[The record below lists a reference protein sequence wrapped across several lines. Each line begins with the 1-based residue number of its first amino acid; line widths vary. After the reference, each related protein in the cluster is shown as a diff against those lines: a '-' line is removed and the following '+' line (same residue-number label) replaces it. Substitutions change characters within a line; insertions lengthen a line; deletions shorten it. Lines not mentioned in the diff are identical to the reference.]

1 MNIED
6 DELERRLQALQPAA
20 VPEPLAARLQQAQPK
35 RPHWWYLTAAM
46 TGVAV
51 LFLRFPPHPEEVTA
65 PAPGLSP
72 AVTAQTPAEPLEDLR
87 VFLPIEQTS
96 TLVKVE
102 KVGVLE
108 TDPER
113 PIQLMRTF
121 WVDDVTYRGDD
132 GVSTF
137 QRQESRMEIVPV
149 AMQTY

>member
-6 DELERRLQALQPAA
+6 DELERRLQPLQPAA

-35 RPHWWYLTAAM
+35 RPHWWHLTAAM
-46 TGVAV
+46 AGVAV
-51 LFLRFPPHPEEVTA
+51 LFLGFLPPEEVTS
-65 PAPGLSP
+65 PAPTLVSP
-72 AVTAQTPAEPLEDLR
+72 VTAQAPAEPLEDLR

-137 QRQESRMEIVPV
+137 QRQESRTEIIPV
-149 AMQTY
+149 ALQTY

>member
-20 VPEPLAARLQQAQPK
+20 VPEPLAARLQQARPK
-35 RPHWWYLTAAM
+35 RPHWWHLTAAM

-51 LFLRFPPHPEEVTA
+51 LFLRFPPQAEEAAA
-65 PAPGLSP
+65 PAPAS
-72 AVTAQTPAEPLEDLR
+72 AVTAQAPPEPLEDLR

-102 KVGVLE
+102 KVGILE

>member
-1 MNIED
+1 MNIDD

-20 VPEPLAARLQQAQPK
+20 VPEALAARLQQAQPK

-46 TGVAV
+46 AALAV
-51 LFLRFPPHPEEVTA
+51 LFLRFPPHAETV
-65 PAPGLSP
+65 PAPVSLP
-72 AVTAQTPAEPLEDLR
+72 AVATQPPVESLEDLR

>member
-6 DELERRLQALQPAA
+6 DELERRLQALQPAT
-20 VPEPLAARLQQAQPK
+20 VPETLVARLQSAQPK

-46 TGVAV
+46 AALAV
-51 LFLRFPPHPEEVTA
+51 LFLRFPPHSETSTA
-65 PAPGLSP
+65 APTPPS
-72 AVTAQTPAEPLEDLR
+72 VSTETPADSLEDLR
-87 VFLPIEQTS
+87 VFLPIQQTS

-108 TDPER
+108 TDPQR

-121 WVDDVTYRGDD
+121 WLDDVTYRGDD

-137 QRQESRMEIVPV
+137 QRQESRTEIIPV
-149 AMQTY
+149 ALQTY

>member
-20 VPEPLAARLQQAQPK
+20 VPEALTARLQHAHPK

-46 TGVAV
+46 AAVAV
-51 LFLRFPPHPEEVTA
+51 LFLRFPPHTETVSA
-65 PAPGLSP
+65 PIPPP
-72 AVTAQTPAEPLEDLR
+72 AVATETPVESLEDLR

-137 QRQESRMEIVPV
+137 QRQESRTEIIPV
-149 AMQTY
+149 ALQTY

>member
-6 DELERRLQALQPAA
+6 HELERRLQALQPAE

-35 RPHWWYLTAAM
+35 RPHGWYLTAAIA
-46 TGVAV
+46 GVAV
-51 LFLRFPPHPEEVTA
+51 LFLRIHPHTEEVTT
-65 PAPGLSP
+65 PPPVP
-72 AVTAQTPAEPLEDLR
+72 AVAAQATGESLEDLR

-137 QRQESRMEIVPV
+137 QRQESRMEIIPV

>member
-20 VPEPLAARLQQAQPK
+20 VPETLAARLQQAQPK
-35 RPHWWYLTAAM
+35 RPHWWYLTAA
-46 TGVAV
+46 TAGVAV
-51 LFLRFPPHPEEVTA
+51 LFLRFPPHTEDVTA
-65 PAPGLSP
+65 PAPAP
-72 AVTAQTPAEPLEDLR
+72 AVAARAPAEPLDDLR

-102 KVGVLE
+102 KVGILE

-137 QRQESRMEIVPV
+137 QRQESRMEIIPV